1 MHCVP
6 QKSLSTVQT
15 SARPPPQCASRHT
28 LGKSTDCTS
37 SAGPA
42 WPTTAR
48 HGAGAALAASPSTTS
63 AIHAAAGRGVGP
75 GRGGLGERSFC
86 TAPSPS
92 RPAPTVRFAGRPHA
106 LKMRGKCAW
115 GACRPGLLVAL
126 WPGRPRPKQ
135 SRVRPPLSQSVRVL
149 ATHSRA
155 GRRPRRLER
164 SRSCTTRSRRTPPH
178 GRLCCPCLSLL
189 PQ

>member
-1 MHCVP
+1 MGEKMDSQGSGTFFVMSDLSDSPRWVP
-6 QKSLSTVQT
+6 DARWLQTMRGPGWGGGWRVLS
-15 SARPPPQCASRHT
+15 AS
-28 LGKSTDCTS
+28 
-37 SAGPA
+37 
-42 WPTTAR
+42 
-48 HGAGAALAASPSTTS
+48 
-63 AIHAAAGRGVGP
+63 HAAAGRGVGP

-164 SRSCTTRSRRTPPH
+164 SRSCTTRSRRAPPH
-178 GRLCCPCLSLL
+178 ARCRTCFEGRAQEPTIFLLSS
-189 PQ
+189 Q